1 MKKLVL
7 STAFVLLSLAA
18 PAQGFA
24 DREAYYRE
32 LLRQMT
38 PEEKAYLLM
47 GDGGVPRLG
56 VPEFGMDDGARGP
69 HTWEGSTGFPCGL
82 GQSSAWN
89 PELMFRAGQV
99 MGEEARALGKTV
111 LLGPGVNILRDPLG
125 GRFFEYYTED
135 PYLNGAMAVPMV
147 QGLQSMGVAACL
159 KHYACN
165 NRESN
170 RNFYY
175 SVVDERTLHEIYLPV
190 YKAAVQ
196 KGHVWTIMTSANGI
210 NFEYV
215 SDSRK
220 MLTDILK
227 DQWGFD
233 GFVMTDWLQTRTT
246 EKAISAGLDKSM
258 PGWEDCLYGR
268 ALLQALKK
276 GTVRESFMDD
286 KVLRILRI
294 CDRVG
299 LLEGSPAKVPADCK
313 VLTPEH
319 VAVAREMAQ
328 ESIVLLKNEGGL
340 LPLDPG
346 KVRRILVTGPN
357 ATLRTCEI
365 AMGGSSWM
373 YSPGEVTIL
382 DGLRKTYRK
391 VDWFDWKSLGGF
403 REIEAPVHAR
413 YYKKGLEEP
422 AVERTEDGINF
433 MWEMRSP
440 DASIPV
446 QEWTEARFDFT
457 FTAPADGK
465 YTFRFTSG
473 GGHVSAYNGS
483 WEGAPVVFIRGD
495 QKIAGTPMGTVD
507 LKKGQ
512 DYHLCIVFEKTE
524 GDASLHVEYSTPESE
539 GAPARLAALEKA
551 ARKADAVIFVGG
563 LDMNLDTEGRDRIT
577 MLFPQLQ
584 QEAILRLVKANPRT
598 VVTLMNG
605 SPVELGGWLP
615 EAPAVLEAWYG
626 GIEAGT
632 AVADIIS
639 GKVNP
644 SGHLTFTWPK
654 HYEDT
659 PIRRLGWENQDLIYF
674 TDSLNVGYRYYDSKG
689 VEPEFPFGH
698 GLSYTSFDYGNLRL
712 EKEGDAAFRGTL
724 TVRNT
729 GSRSG
734 KEVVQV
740 YIRPLEPSVE
750 RPVHE
755 LKAFCKVE
763 VPSGGSAEATFT
775 LEPDAFSIYDVMLP
789 GWRVDP
795 GRYVIEIGRDSRHI
809 ELTETVVVK

>member
-1 MKKLVL
+1 
-7 STAFVLLSLAA
+7 
-18 PAQGFA
+18 
-24 DREAYYRE
+24 
-32 LLRQMT
+32 
-38 PEEKAYLLM
+38 
-47 GDGGVPRLG
+47 
-56 VPEFGMDDGARGP
+56 
-69 HTWEGSTGFPCGL
+69 
-82 GQSSAWN
+82 
-89 PELMFRAGQV
+89 
-99 MGEEARALGKTV
+99 
-111 LLGPGVNILRDPLG
+111 
-125 GRFFEYYTED
+125 
-135 PYLNGAMAVPMV
+135 
-147 QGLQSMGVAACL
+147 
-159 KHYACN
+159 
-165 NRESN
+165 
-170 RNFYY
+170 
-175 SVVDERTLHEIYLPV
+175 
-190 YKAAVQ
+190 
-196 KGHVWTIMTSANGI
+196 
-210 NFEYV
+210 
-215 SDSRK
+215 
-220 MLTDILK
+220 
-227 DQWGFD
+227 
-233 GFVMTDWLQTRTT
+233 
-246 EKAISAGLDKSM
+246 
-258 PGWEDCLYGR
+258 
-268 ALLQALKK
+268 
-276 GTVRESFMDD
+276 
-286 KVLRILRI
+286 
-294 CDRVG
+294 
-299 LLEGSPAKVPADCK
+299 
-313 VLTPEH
+313 
-319 VAVAREMAQ
+319 
-328 ESIVLLKNEGGL
+328 
-340 LPLDPG
+340 
-346 KVRRILVTGPN
+346 
-357 ATLRTCEI
+357 
-365 AMGGSSWM
+365 M

-403 REIEAPVHAR
+403 REIEAPVRAR
-413 YYKKGLEEP
+413 YYKKGMEEP

-446 QEWTEARFDFT
+446 QDWTEARFDFT
-457 FTAPADGK
+457 FKAPADGK

-473 GGHVSAYNGS
+473 GGHVSAYNGA

-495 QKIAGTPMGTVD
+495 RKIAGTPMGTVD

-512 DYHLCIVFEKTE
+512 DYHLCIIYEKTE

-626 GIEAGT
+626 GMEAGT
-632 AVADIIS
+632 AVADILS

-698 GLSYTSFDYGNLRL
+698 GLSYTSFDYGNLRV
-712 EKEGDAAFRGTL
+712 EKEGDAAFRGSL

-729 GSRSG
+729 GSRDG

-763 VPSGGSAEATFT
+763 VPAGGSAEATFT
-775 LEPDAFSIYDVMLP
+775 LEPDAFSFYDVTLP

-809 ELTETVVVK
+809 ELTETVVVQ